1 METNSLPDSREIQC
15 FQGELLNWFKNHKR
29 EFPWRQVSTSCY
41 EHIISE
47 LLLQRTRA
55 KTVASFFPKFV
66 REFPSWQKLACA
78 SELKLQRHLQPIGL
92 WRRRATSMRA
102 LAKEMVTRLECF
114 PNNREEIE
122 ALPGVGQ
129 YVANSVLLFCYGQ
142 PEPLL
147 DTNMARVLE
156 RVYKPRQLSDIRYD
170 PYLQS
175 LAKCIVCCKTPKYIN
190 WAILDLAAAV
200 CVVGKPRCELCSI
213 ARLCAY
219 NTNRT

>member
-1 METNSLPDSREIQC
+1 METISLPDSREIQC
-15 FQGELLNWFKNHKR
+15 FQGELLNWFKKHNRK
-29 EFPWRQVSTSCY
+29 FPWRQVSTSCY

-55 KTVASFFPKFV
+55 ETVASFFPKFI

-102 LAKEMVTRLECF
+102 LAKEMETRLECF

-129 YVANSVLLFCYGQ
+129 YIANSSFYFAMANQNLFLIPIWHAYSN
-142 PEPLL
+142 ES
-147 DTNMARVLE
+147 TNQDSFLIFDMIHT
-156 RVYKPRQLSDIRYD
+156 Y
-170 PYLQS
+170 S
-175 LAKCIVCCKTPKYIN
+175 L
-190 WAILDLAAAV
+190 
-200 CVVGKPRCELCSI
+200 
-213 ARLCAY
+213 
-219 NTNRT
+219 